1 MGVLQRFER
10 RLGGLVEGAFAK
22 VFKGGVEP
30 VEIAGALAREAD
42 DRRAISSNRVL
53 VPNEFAVE
61 LASPDY
67 NRLSPYSRALCD
79 ELAEMVREHAAEQ
92 RYTFVGPVSIRLSEA
107 PDLDVGVFRIRSSVA
122 SAEGMVATPQ
132 RRGSRAAPGVPRLL
146 ITNKEAPPGR
156 QREYEL
162 TAESTLIG
170 RSVECDIRLT
180 DTGVSRRHGEIRRM
194 PDGNWLYVDAGS
206 TNGSIV
212 NGRPATQVKLVN
224 GDLIELGAAL
234 VTFQRD
240 DGRGDRDSREPGRLA
255 AEAREPLGGQNDRE
269 PGGGPDAFRGGR
281 GVDRDGRLD
290 PRDRPELHDRPE
302 LRDRP
307 EPRDRPGPRG
317 EPYRDR
323 PDGPARPDRPA
334 GNRPDEPFNDR
345 SGARGEPYRDRPVG
359 PARAGRPDRPDRL
372 GARSDEPFNDRS
384 AARGEPYR
392 DRPAGPGRPDRAPAR
407 TDEPFDDRSGPRG
420 EAVRDRS
427 GARGE
432 PYRDGANGRPAR
444 PASSRPEPQRDER
457 PRHDPQRKD
466 SPRPGPPRPDLPRPD
481 SPRPGSPREIAQPE
495 SRRPQGARRPA
506 PADDRSGP
514 RGARVRDQPYGGPA
528 SARSGPE
535 WGGPARVPR
544 DGQDAR
550 DARPRRD
557 GDSDEY
563 AGQGRG
569 YGRRA
574 DGSGPH
580 PAGARRA
587 GGRDAGDRDSGPPE
601 EIYDAETILPSRAP
615 GRPRPDD
622 PRRRPGPPPPSD
634 RSW

>member
-92 RYTFVGPVSIRLSEA
+92 RYTFVGPVSIRLTEA
-107 PDLDVGVFRIRSSVA
+107 ADLDVGVFRIRSSVA
-122 SAEGMVATPQ
+122 SAEGMVATPP
-132 RRGSRAAPGVPRLL
+132 RRGPRAAPGAPRLL

-156 QREYEL
+156 EREYEL

-194 PDGNWLYVDAGS
+194 SDGNWLYVDAGS

-240 DGRGDRDSREPGRLA
+240 DGRGGRDSREPGRMA
-255 AEAREPLGGQNDRE
+255 AEAPEPFGRQHDRE
-269 PGGGPDAFRGGR
+269 LGGGPDAYQGGR
-281 GVDRDGRLD
+281 PD
-290 PRDRPELHDRPE
+290 PRDRQGP
-302 LRDRP
+302 RDRP
-307 EPRDRPGPRG
+307 DPRDRPGPRG

-323 PDGPARPDRPA
+323 LDGPARPV
-334 GNRPDEPFNDR
+334 GNRSDEPFNDR
-345 SGARGEPYRDRPVG
+345 SGARGEPYRDRP
-359 PARAGRPDRPDRL
+359 PAPGRPDRP
-372 GARSDEPFNDRS
+372 GARP
-384 AARGEPYR
+384 
-392 DRPAGPGRPDRAPAR
+392 
-407 TDEPFDDRSGPRG
+407 DEPFDDRSSPRG
-420 EAVRDRS
+420 EPYRDRS

-432 PYRDGANGRPAR
+432 PYRDGTGGRPAR
-444 PASSRPEPQRDER
+444 PGPDSPRPEPQREDR
-457 PRHDPQRKD
+457 PRPGLRRKDSPRPVPPRPDAQRQD
-466 SPRPGPPRPDLPRPD
+466 SPRPGPPRENL
-481 SPRPGSPREIAQPE
+481 QPE
-495 SRRPQGARRPA
+495 GPHRQGPRRPE

-514 RGARVRDQPYGGPA
+514 RAERPRDDAYRGAS
-528 SARSGPE
+528 SARNVPYRD
-535 WGGPARVPR
+535 GPARGGR
-544 DGQDAR
+544 DAR
-550 DARPRRD
+550 DARPRQD

-563 AGQGRG
+563 PGQGRG
-569 YGRRA
+569 YGRRG

-587 GGRDAGDRDSGPPE
+587 SGRDNAGGRDGRPPE
-601 EIYDAETILPSRAP
+601 EIYDAEKVLPGRAP
-615 GRPRPDD
+615 DRPRPDE